1 MEYSIFQ
8 DEAHV
13 CQTNSSLFRIINISQ
28 DYSETFSVLF
38 ALIVALGSLNT
49 SFLKYYMIVSSS

>member
-1 MEYSIFQ
+1 MKLTCVSDQLLSFPY
-8 DEAHV
+8 
-13 CQTNSSLFRIINISQ
+13 INIGQ